1 MIFPYNIYNLSP
13 QTQPFSP
20 KISILAEATAPPP
33 AQWSRQDGV
42 GDGFGDGD
50 GERKMLR
57 FSGKVGSAGLFFFL
71 CVSVHDIFGHG

>member
-50 GERKMLR
+50 GDDGGGMGMGLGVGL
-57 FSGKVGSAGLFFFL
+57 SGSCL
-71 CVSVHDIFGHG
+71 